1 MYGKTG
7 GEMTVEERVKNV
19 VSRQLKVTVEKINEG
34 SDFVRDL
41 GAESIQSLELVAA
54 FEQEF
59 DIMMDEEA
67 ALEVKTVG
75 NAVAFI
81 KNTMKEQGKAID

>member
-1 MYGKTG
+1 MEG
-7 GEMTVEERVKNV
+7 TVEERVKKV
-19 VSRQLKVTVEKINEG
+19 VSKQLKVPLEEIKNS
-34 SDFVRDL
+34 SDFVKDL
-41 GAESIQSLELVAA
+41 GAESIQSIELIAA

-75 NAVAFI
+75 SAIDFI
-81 KNTMKEQGKAID
+81 KEGKCR

>member
-1 MYGKTG
+1 
-7 GEMTVEERVKNV
+7 MTSTDIAQRVKKV
-19 VSRQLKVTVEKINEG
+19 VSRQLKVPIEEIRDE
-34 SDFVRDL
+34 SDFVKDL

-59 DIMMDEEA
+59 DIVMDEEA

-75 NAVAFI
+75 KAVEFI
-81 KNTMKEQGKAID
+81 RNLVEGK

>member
-1 MYGKTG
+1 MEG
-7 GEMTVEERVKNV
+7 TVEERVKKV
-19 VSRQLKVTVEKINEG
+19 VSKQLKVPLEEIKNS
-34 SDFVRDL
+34 SDFVKDL
-41 GAESIQSLELVAA
+41 GAESIQSIELIAA

-75 NAVAFI
+75 SAIDFI
-81 KNTMKEQGKAID
+81 KKIEKK

>member
-1 MYGKTG
+1 
-7 GEMTVEERVKNV
+7 MTVEERVKNV
-19 VSRQLKVTVEKINEG
+19 VSRQLKIPVEKING
-34 SDFVRDL
+34 SSDFVRDL

-67 ALEVKTVG
+67 ALEIKTVG
-75 NAVAFI
+75 NAVGFI
-81 KNTMKEQGKAID
+81 KNTMKEQGKPVD

>member
-1 MYGKTG
+1 MEG
-7 GEMTVEERVKNV
+7 TVEERVKKV
-19 VSRQLKVTVEKINEG
+19 VSKQLKVPLEEIKNS
-34 SDFVRDL
+34 SDFVKDL
-41 GAESIQSLELVAA
+41 GDESIQSIELIAA

-75 NAVAFI
+75 SAIDFI
-81 KNTMKEQGKAID
+81 KKIEKK